1 MAVNQTIAQYL
12 WQGKAASNY
21 YAPAPAFLNG
31 KYIEMTFYVTF
42 SHTSDSGVITIE
54 TAPTNDYAGTWAPI
68 GTMTWAAIDTCKY
81 TSVTGA
87 FGAIRCRIST
97 VMTTGTCDLY
107 MVASTPT
114 GS

>member
-1 MAVNQTIAQYL
+1 MANTQTIAQYL
-12 WQGKAASNY
+12 WQNQSDANF
-21 YAPAPAFLNG
+21 YAPAPMTLNG
-31 KYIEMTFYVTF
+31 RYIEMTFYVTF
-42 SHTSDSGVITIE
+42 NHTSDSGVITIE
-54 TAPTNDYAGTWAPI
+54 TAPTNDYAGTWASI

-87 FGAIRCRIST
+87 FGAIRARIST
-97 VMTTGTCDLY
+97 GVTTGKCSVY

>member
-1 MAVNQTIAQYL
+1 MAYSQTISQSL
-12 WQGKAASNY
+12 WLAKQASNY

-31 KYIEMTFYVTF
+31 RYIEMTFYVLF

-54 TAPTNDYAGTWAPI
+54 TAPYNEYAGTWAPI
-68 GTMTWAAIDTCKY
+68 ATMTWAAIDTCKY

-87 FGAIRCRIST
+87 FGAIRARIST
-97 VMTTGTCDLY
+97 VITAGSCDVW